1 MGRPYHYVRSV
12 LRCIRPW
19 AHDGN
24 LMLFCSKEWKRM
36 SRCKITRTKLPIWDG
51 NWLLRYQ
58 FFYIIF
64 FITNIYKYWFLKC
77 KITISYHVVMKQHAK
92 KICRKSWW
100 VSLSFRSCI
109 MTVFDKKETLPFL
122 WTKLFVRAC
131 SVPCYYQIIVIHLM
145 SAALLSVKC
154 WELLIFF
161 QIRLFVCFSWLGID
175 VRIFNSY
182 VNYQNQ
188 NLKLLK

>member
-1 MGRPYHYVRSV
+1 
-12 LRCIRPW
+12 
-19 AHDGN
+19 
-24 LMLFCSKEWKRM
+24 MLFCSKKWKRM

-51 NWLLRYQ
+51 NWLLTYQ

-64 FITNIYKYWFLKC
+64 FITNIDKYWLFKC
-77 KITISYHVVMKQHAK
+77 KITMSYHVVMKQHAK

-100 VSLSFRSCI
+100 VSLCFGSCI

-122 WTKLFVRAC
+122 FVRAC
-131 SVPCYYQIIVIHLM
+131 SVQCYYQIIVIHLM

-161 QIRLFVCFSWLGID
+161 KIRLLVSVRFSWLCFERDFFFLRYNLTPSTVGAITKKTFFSS
-175 VRIFNSY
+175 IFFFIKIINFIFFCY
-182 VNYQNQ
+182 G
-188 NLKLLK
+188 